1 MSHSRGS
8 LYFHRL
14 FTVHE
19 LGLGQDPE
27 PFVNRLIRE
36 FLKIGEAVAARWIEL
51 PRGILIFQVA
61 PERDDSGAI
70 YLYDRDEHVFYMVG
84 FDGPDDHLTLAEC
97 NQLVEEYG
105 LLKYAETPRLVAAHL
120 ERQEQ
125 ERAVS
130 VLTQSVTRPKSW
142 EVVLPLFVLSDP
154 LCMEPP
160 RSQAMTPPVGSSMPQ
175 GRCLWLQSPGS
186 A

>member
-14 FTVHE
+14 FTVGE

-51 PRGILIFQVA
+51 PHGILIFQVA

-70 YLYDRDEHVFYMVG
+70 YLYDRKDHVFYMVG
-84 FDGPDDHLTLAEC
+84 FDGPDDNLTLAEF
-97 NQLVEEYG
+97 NQLLDEYG
-105 LLKYAETPRLVAAHL
+105 LLKYAETPSLVAAHAGS
-120 ERQEQ
+120 QEQ
-125 ERAVS
+125 RRSRPDPLQPAA
-130 VLTQSVTRPKSW
+130 RPKSW
-142 EVVLPLFVLSDP
+142 EIALPLFTLAKTNPISTELPMAHAV
-154 LCMEPP
+154 PP
-160 RSQAMTPPVGSSMPQ
+160 CLFR

>member
-1 MSHSRGS
+1 MSQSRGS

-14 FTVHE
+14 FTVNE
-19 LGLGQDPE
+19 LGLGQNPE

-70 YLYDRDEHVFYMVG
+70 YLYDRAEHVFYMVG
-84 FDGPDDHLTLAEC
+84 FDGPDDHLTLAEF
-97 NQLVEEYG
+97 NQLLEEYG
-105 LLKYAETPRLVAAHL
+105 LLKYAETPSLVHAHP
-120 ERQEQ
+120 ERRQQ
-125 ERAVS
+125 KSA
-130 VLTQSVTRPKSW
+130 LPQPITQPASW
-142 EVVLPLFVLSDP
+142 EVVLPLFVLSNP
-154 LCMEPP
+154 ICMEPP
-160 RSQAMTPPVGSSMPQ
+160 RIQAVTPPVGPSLSK
-175 GRCLWLQSPGS
+175 GRCFWLQSPGS

>member
-36 FLKIGEAVAARWIEL
+36 FLKIGEAVAARWIEM

-61 PERDDSGAI
+61 PEREDSGAI
-70 YLYDRDEHVFYMVG
+70 YLYDRDRHVFFLVG
-84 FDGPDDHLTLAEC
+84 FDGPDDNLTLAEC
-97 NQLVEEYG
+97 NQLLEEYG
-105 LLKYAETPRLVAAHL
+105 LLKYAETPSLVAAHV
-120 ERQEQ
+120 EHQEQ

-130 VLTQSVTRPKSW
+130 VLPQSVTRPKSW
-142 EVVLPLFVLSDP
+142 EVVLPLLVLSTP
-154 LCMEPP
+154 ICMELP
-160 RSQAMTPPVGSSMPQ
+160 RRQAVNSPVGPSMSQA
-175 GRCLWLQSPGS
+175 RCLWLQSPGS

>member
-36 FLKIGEAVAARWIEL
+36 FLKIGEAVAARWIEM

-70 YLYDRDEHVFYMVG
+70 YLYDREQHVFFMVG
-84 FDGPDDHLTLAEC
+84 FDGPDDNLTLAEF
-97 NQLVEEYG
+97 NQLLDEYG
-105 LLKYAETPRLVAAHL
+105 LLKYAETPSLIAAHL
-120 ERQEQ
+120 ESHEQ
-125 ERAVS
+125 ESA
-130 VLTQSVTRPKSW
+130 LPKPDIRPKSW
-142 EVVLPLFVLSDP
+142 EIVFPLFILSEP
-154 LCMEPP
+154 VCMGIPYRP
-160 RSQAMTPPVGSSMPQ
+160 AVAPPVGPSLSK
-175 GRCLWLQSPGS
+175 GLWLQSPGS